1 MYILFIFLSILVH
14 RVFWEKAPVVLSSD
28 STKTSWLRRVLVAKY
43 QITCFHIK
51 TLNFNYKDWDIMYNI
66 DFAIYSS
73 KCLLRFIYFCLLLNY
88 KNILAFY
95 QVKKTNKMVCLE
107 VGIIPQ
113 TNFHIKPV
121 SPTPSSSFLYFNF

>member
-28 STKTSWLRRVLVAKY
+28 STKTSWLRGVQVAKY

-66 DFAIYSS
+66 DFAMPAKIHLFLFAFKLQKHSS
-73 KCLLRFIYFCLLLNY
+73 
-88 KNILAFY
+88 ILSS
-95 QVKKTNKMVCLE
+95 QENK
-107 VGIIPQ
+107 
-113 TNFHIKPV
+113 
-121 SPTPSSSFLYFNF
+121 